1 MAFELIPTD
10 PNDIRRMQK
19 DLMIPPAQ
27 GVVPVKPPLKGT
39 VEFPP
44 PGDRAPPIDTTV
56 APEQQRLTV
65 EPIRGGGKLGK
76 AAAALAAAAGAA
88 SIGKWAYDY
97 MNQDPVEEPAAEP
110 AAEPEKVQP
119 AQQMKGQQ
127 QPLDLSMLDE
137 SWDDVKEDRMGTPES
152 RGVNEVGGTK
162 WKDLD
167 EFLEWE
173 RGEEVRERTKPGFG
187 MQRERDA
194 MGGGELYSDMSD
206 MERWAAREEADK
218 SEKAARTEWAQE
230 RQQLRGEKNL
240 WQMKETMTPEQQ
252 EAFDAL
258 DPDTQQM
265 LYVNWYKTQRKA
277 GMNPANMKQN
287 LMLNNNPDNPLAEGI
302 MAVNKQNEEARLQQR
317 EIGKAITAQGKAD
330 ELNAKRHYQQQQ
342 ALRRLFP
349 NMPYEQ
355 GINMAAMLDQ
365 ALSPDSTPEMKQDAY
380 NFLSMRGVLPATDW
394 LGGGGGDGAPQGP
407 MITDSDIEAAKELEL
422 QRRMGYDDAGM
433 EIQADETEQ
442 QIYKSNTPIA
452 DRYEA
457 LVRHIAT
464 QRGVNFIPK
473 DGEPRSVQ
481 IADQHMMEM
490 IHDDMKTLIV
500 KPKFKLAGD
509 PRGEEAVLWLR
520 NKFSTMENPEALW
533 QDFVYELDEVM
544 ASANMPE
551 PERKRRL
558 SEVKKQI
565 EKVTSGGV
573 QIASN
578 DLGLGQAE
586 VIA

>member
-1 MAFELIPTD
+1 MAFDVIPTD
-10 PNDIRRMQK
+10 PNDIRRMQR

-27 GVVPVKPPLKGT
+27 GVVPVKPPLEGT
-39 VEFPP
+39 LEFPP
-44 PGDRAPPIDTTV
+44 PGDRAPPIDTTI

-65 EPIRGGGKLGK
+65 EPIRGGGKWGK
-76 AAAALAAAAGAA
+76 AAAAALAAAAGAA
-88 SIGKWAYDY
+88 SVGKWAYDY

-119 AQQMKGQQ
+119 APQMKGQQ

-137 SWDDVKEDRMGTPES
+137 SWDDVKEDRMGSPES
-152 RGVNEVGGTK
+152 RGVNEIGGTR

-167 EFLEWE
+167 AFLEWE

-194 MGGGELYSDMSD
+194 MGGGPLYSDMSD
-206 MERWAAREEADK
+206 MERWAAREEADN

-230 RQQLRGEKNL
+230 RQDLRGDKNL
-240 WQMKETMTPEQQ
+240 WQMKETMDPEQQ

-265 LYVNWYKTQRKA
+265 LYANWYTTQRKA
-277 GMNPANMKQN
+277 GMNPANFKQN
-287 LMLNNNPDNPLAEGI
+287 VMLNNNPDDPNADWI
-302 MAVNKQNEEARLQQR
+302 KDVNLQNEQARLKQR

-330 ELNAKRHYQQQQ
+330 ELNAKRHYNQQQG
-342 ALRRLFP
+342 LRRLFP

-365 ALSPDSTPEMKQDAY
+365 AISPDSTPEMKQDAY
-380 NFLSMRGVLPATDW
+380 NFLSQRGVLPETDW
-394 LGGGGGDGAPQGP
+394 LGGGGGAPQQP
-407 MITDSDIEAAKELEL
+407 IVTDADIEEQQALEL
-422 QRRMGYDDAGM
+422 QREMGFDANSM
-433 EIQADETEQ
+433 EIKADETEQ
-442 QIYKSNTPIA
+442 QIYKSDTPIA

-464 QRGVNFIPK
+464 ERGVNFIPK

-481 IADQHMMEM
+481 IADQHMLDM
-490 IHDDMKTLIV
+490 INEDMQTLIV
-500 KPKFKLAGD
+500 QPSFKLAGD
-509 PRGEEAVLWLR
+509 PRGEETILWLR
-520 NKFSTMENPEALW
+520 KKFSEMEDPAGHW
-533 QDFVYELDEVM
+533 QAFVYELDEAM
-544 ASANMPE
+544 AGASMAE

-558 SEVKKQI
+558 REVQDQI
-565 EKVTSGGV
+565 QRVSGV
-573 QIASN
+573 EINLASN

>member
-10 PNDIRRMQK
+10 PNDIRRMQR

-27 GVVPVKPPLKGT
+27 GVVPVKPPLEGT
-39 VEFPP
+39 IEFPP
-44 PGDRAPPIDTTV
+44 PGDRAPPIDTTI

-65 EPIRGGGKLGK
+65 EPIRGGGKWGK
-76 AAAALAAAAGAA
+76 AAAAALAAAAGAA
-88 SIGKWAYDY
+88 SVGKWAYDY
-97 MNQDPVEEPAAEP
+97 MNQDPVEEP

-137 SWDDVKEDRMGTPES
+137 SWDDVKEDRMGSPES
-152 RGVNEVGGTK
+152 RGVNEIGGTR

-194 MGGGELYSDMSD
+194 MGGGPLYSDMSD
-206 MERWAAREEADK
+206 MERWAKRESDDGGAAER
-218 SEKAARTEWAQE
+218 EARTEWAQE
-230 RQQLRGEKNL
+230 RQDLRGEKNL
-240 WQMKETMTPEQQ
+240 WQMKETMNPEQQ

-265 LYVNWYKTQRKA
+265 LYANWYKTQRKA
-277 GMNPANMKQN
+277 GMNPANFEQN
-287 LMLNNNPDNPLAEGI
+287 VMLNNNPDDPNADWI
-302 MAVNKQNEEARLQQR
+302 KDVNLQNEQARLKQR

-365 ALSPDSTPEMKQDAY
+365 AISPDSTPEMKQDAY
-380 NFLSMRGVLPATDW
+380 NFLSQRGVLPATDW
-394 LGGGGGDGAPQGP
+394 LGGGGGGAPQQP
-407 MITDSDIEAAKELEL
+407 RVTDEDIRQQQERELKM
-422 QRRMGYDDAGM
+422 QMGFDDAGM
-433 EIQADETEQ
+433 EIEADETEQ
-442 QIYKSNTPIA
+442 QIYNSKTPIA

-457 LVRHIAT
+457 LIRHLAT
-464 QRGVNFIPK
+464 QRGVTFIPK
-473 DGEPRSVQ
+473 EGDPSSVQ
-481 IADQHMMEM
+481 IAGQHMLEM
-490 IHDDMKTLIV
+490 IHDDMKQLIV
-500 KPKFKLAGD
+500 QPSFKLAGD
-509 PRGEEAVLWLR
+509 PRGEETILWLR
-520 NKFSTMENPEALW
+520 NKFSEMGDPAGDW
-533 QDFVYELDEVM
+533 QAFVYELDEAM
-544 ASANMPE
+544 AGASMAE

-558 SEVKKQI
+558 REVQDQI
-565 EKVTSGGV
+565 KRVSGV
-573 QIASN
+573 EINLASN